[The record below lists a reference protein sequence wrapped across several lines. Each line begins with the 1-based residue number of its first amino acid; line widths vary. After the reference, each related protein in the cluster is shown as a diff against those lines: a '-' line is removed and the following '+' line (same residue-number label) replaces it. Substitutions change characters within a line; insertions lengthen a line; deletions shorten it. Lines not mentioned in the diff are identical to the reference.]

1 MNSNNLSFKKLD
13 VSTVSAYTEYAKKVI
28 KAEPFLNEVE
38 CVDEQAVLKRL
49 SDEFFKSSE
58 SLLAYK
64 DGAVVGRLEYHFF
77 GCPADG
83 AKMAYIGWICVL
95 KSERHCGIGQAL
107 FKEFEKECK
116 NNGIEQYFLVAAEN
130 SEAASFYNA
139 FKNAEIKT
147 QPVLRKNV

>member
-1 MNSNNLSFKKLD
+1 
-13 VSTVSAYTEYAKKVI
+13 
-28 KAEPFLNEVE
+28 
-38 CVDEQAVLKRL
+38 
-49 SDEFFKSSE
+49 
-58 SLLAYK
+58 
-64 DGAVVGRLEYHFF
+64 
-77 GCPADG
+77 
-83 AKMAYIGWICVL
+83 MAYVGWICVL